1 MKNKNKIFKLIIF
14 IFFFLLFFNVKGIF
28 AQTDKEIEDLNNQIL
43 EKQKRIQE
51 LQNQE
56 ATYEGEITTKQREM
70 TSLNAEINYLNRNIS
85 KTDIKI
91 KLAETQIEQK
101 NEEIKKIGLEIQ
113 LKEND
118 IKEKRTEIAEVLRL
132 IYENSKKSFLEIF
145 LLNNSLSDFFNQWQY
160 KEKLQE
166 LLQKSVDKLHI
177 IKDSLNTQKTDL
189 ETKKRDLLVLEDKL
203 NQQKEQYQEQQDT
216 KTFLLTQTKGVE
228 KKFQSLL
235 AEMRAEEKKVNAEV
249 SSLEIEVRKKLSKGK
264 NTILDIEGNINF
276 IWPVPSHFITCKFHD
291 PDYPMKWLYAD
302 GFHPGIDIKASQ
314 LPPTQVK
321 AAASGYVAGVK
332 DTGKGYN
339 YVLIIHNNEISTL
352 YGHLSRIDVQ
362 IDTYVS
368 QGQVIGLSGGTPG
381 TRGAGASTGP
391 HLHFEVRSNG
401 IPVNPED
408 YLP

>member
-1 MKNKNKIFKLIIF
+1 MKNKNKIFKLITF

-28 AQTDKEIEDLNNQIL
+28 AQTNKEIEDLNSQIL

-56 ATYEGEITTKQREM
+56 AIYEEKITDKQREI
-70 TSLNAEINYLNRNIS
+70 TSLNAQINFLDRNIS

-118 IKEKRTEIAEVLRL
+118 INEKRTEIAEVLRL

-177 IKDSLNTQKTDL
+177 IKDSLNTQKSDL
-189 ETKKRDLLVLEDKL
+189 ETKKRDLLALQDKL
-203 NQQKEQYQEQQDT
+203 EKAKDDYKKQQNT
-216 KTFLLTQTKGVE
+216 KASLLTQTKGAE

-235 AEMRAEEKKVNAEV
+235 ASIKAEEDQVNTEV
-249 SSLEIEVRKKLSKGK
+249 SSLETEVRKKLSQQKSK
-264 NTILDIEGNINF
+264 ILDSEGNVSL
-276 IWPVPSHFITCKFHD
+276 IWPVPSQYITCQFHD
-291 PDYPMKWLYAD
+291 PDYIFRRSI
-302 GFHPGIDIKASQ
+302 GEHSGTDIRASQ
-314 LPPTQVK
+314 GTSVK
-321 AAASGYVAGVK
+321 AAASGYVARAK
-332 DTGKGYN
+332 DAGRGYS
-339 YVLIIHNNEISTL
+339 YILIIHNNEISTL
-352 YGHLSRIDVQ
+352 YGHVSKINVQ
-362 IDTYVS
+362 EDTYVS
-368 QGQVIGLSGGTPG
+368 QGQIIGLSGGLPG
-381 TRGAGASTGP
+381 TRGAGAFSLGP